1 MIKTFVCN
9 LKRCED
15 RRQYVTN
22 NYPKSLDIEI
32 FTGYDGHY
40 PENNSIE
47 LQNLGIEFK
56 NNLEK
61 NKQKKD
67 IKNHLMLNP
76 LKKGEFGCIVSYLYC
91 LKKIINSDLPFAI
104 FSDDDL
110 KFEENFSEKINELIS
125 NNLPDDF
132 NIIYLSAGM
141 ARNYHY
147 PNDKKINNLIYE
159 RDLNNV
165 IGDIMLLISKK
176 GANIMYDLLMNK
188 YKGNLG
194 RDYAINELCKEYNN
208 KLHIIK
214 PTIAWSSNQFPT
226 TIQIDEK

>member
-56 NNLEK
+56 NNIEK

-67 IKNHLMLNP
+67 ITNHWMLNP
-76 LKKGEFGCIVSYLYC
+76 FKKGEFGCLVSYLYF
-91 LKKIINSDLPFAI
+91 LKKFINSNLEIAI

-110 KFEENFSEKINELIS
+110 SFEENFSEKLNELIT
-125 NNLPDDF
+125 NNLPDNF
-132 NIIYLSAGM
+132 NIIYLCAGY
-141 ARNYHY
+141 ARNSHY
-147 PNDKKINNLIYE
+147 PNDKKVNNLIYE
-159 RDLNNV
+159 RDLNNI
-165 IGDIMLLISKK
+165 IGDCCCLISKK
-176 GANIMYDLLMNK
+176 GAEIVYDLLMNK
-188 YKGNLG
+188 FKGNLG
-194 RDYAINELCKEYNN
+194 RDFAINELCKKYNH
-208 KLHIIK
+208 KLHIIQ
-214 PTIAWSSNQFPT
+214 PTIVWAALNKFPT
-226 TIQIDEK
+226 SVQCE